1 MKIHLDAGHGGKDP
15 GAVGFELKEKDLTL
29 AIVKKIGKILDQYK
43 DVKVYYTRKDDRFL
57 ELSERAALANKEDAD
72 FFISVHINAGGGT
85 GYETFISSNASDKS
99 VAYQNM
105 IHPEIYKQL
114 GKVKDRGKK
123 RANYAVL
130 RQTKMPAILTE
141 ILFIDTL
148 NDNKL
153 LKQDDYL
160 DKVAQGHVNGLV
172 KAFGLKKEEVVK
184 PLANPKPANPKPA
197 DTKPAD
203 PKPAEKVNV
212 ITGWYYEGS
221 KGLAELEKFLK
232 DKGLNYKK
240 EKA

>member
-15 GAVGFELKEKDLTL
+15 GAVGFELKEKDITL
-29 AIVKKIGKILDQYK
+29 AIVKKIGKLLDQYK

-57 ELSERAALANKEDAD
+57 ELSERAALANKADVD
-72 FFISVHINAGGGT
+72 FFLSVHINAGGGT
-85 GYETFISSNASDKS
+85 GFETFISSNASDKS

-105 IHPEIYKQL
+105 IHPAIHQQL

-130 RQTKMPAILTE
+130 RKTNMPAILTE
-141 ILFIDTL
+141 VLFIDNP

-153 LKQDDYL
+153 LKEDDYL

-172 KAFGLKKEEVVK
+172 KAFGLKKEEVAK
-184 PLANPKPANPKPA
+184 PLANPKPA
-197 DTKPAD
+197 DTKPTNS
-203 PKPAEKVNV
+203 KPAEKVNV
-212 ITGWYYEGS
+212 ITGWYHEGS

-240 EKA
+240 EKV